1 MKGTAVGNESEF
13 VWDQCTDDDRT
24 VGPRPTDD
32 ELTAL
37 ALAADPEA
45 PLSDD
50 AVPLSLHLAQFAGSL
65 PQWYMPPAMAR
76 SGKWWRL
83 PVVGTI
89 VAAFLIIEGLGL
101 CNTFGIL
108 NFA

>member
-1 MKGTAVGNESEF
+1 MRNDSEF
-13 VWDQCTDDDRT
+13 VLKDPGGDGGGTFDQL
-24 VGPRPTDD
+24 PTDD

-45 PLSDD
+45 PLGDD
-50 AVPLSLHLAQFAGSL
+50 AIPLSLHLAQFAGSL

-76 SGKWWRL
+76 QGKWWRT
-83 PVVGTI
+83 PVVGAI

-101 CNTFGIL
+101 CNTYGVL
-108 NFA
+108 SFA